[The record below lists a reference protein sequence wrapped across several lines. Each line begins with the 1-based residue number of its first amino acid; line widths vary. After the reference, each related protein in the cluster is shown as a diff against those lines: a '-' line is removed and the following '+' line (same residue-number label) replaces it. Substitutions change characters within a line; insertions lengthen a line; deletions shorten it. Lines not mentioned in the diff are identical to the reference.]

1 MIKNIL
7 ELLPYAKGETEN
19 IKIAKGKYK
28 FPETIK
34 EAYNNFKRDLWEE
47 QQKQN

>member
-28 FPETIK
+28 FPETVK
-34 EAYNNFKRDLWEE
+34 EAFNNFKKELWH
-47 QQKQN
+47 K

>member
-7 ELLPYAKGETEN
+7 DCLKLEFKHDSELIA
-19 IKIAKGKYK
+19 IAKGKYK

-34 EAYNNFKRDLWEE
+34 EAFEPIRQIKWR
-47 QQKQN
+47 KK

>member
-7 ELLPYAKGETEN
+7 ELLPFVDDETEN

-28 FPETIK
+28 LPETFREGYKQLKNELKWQIK
-34 EAYNNFKRDLWEE
+34 ST
-47 QQKQN
+47 

>member
-7 ELLPYAKGETEN
+7 ELLPFVEDGTEN

-28 FPETIK
+28 LPETFK
-34 EAYNNFKRDLWEE
+34 EGYKQFKNELKWQR
-47 QQKQN
+47 KSI

>member
-7 ELLPYAKGETEN
+7 ELLPFVDDETEN

-28 FPETIK
+28 LPETLREGYK
-34 EAYNNFKRDLWEE
+34 QFKNELKWQR
-47 QQKQN
+47 KST

>member
-28 FPETIK
+28 FPETVK
-34 EAYNNFKRDLWEE
+34 EAFNNFKKELW
-47 QQKQN
+47 QNK

>member
-7 ELLPYAKGETEN
+7 ELLPFVDDGTEN

-28 FPETIK
+28 LPETFREGYK
-34 EAYNNFKRDLWEE
+34 QFKNELKW
-47 QQKQN
+47 QKKSL